1 MASKCLLTPP
11 AGVVEEHLPGG
22 MGLASAY
29 VDDISA
35 VNYTIILFKLTSDGK
50 STSNDGNIIHV

>member
-11 AGVVEEHLPGG
+11 AVVVEEQLAEG
-22 MGLASAY
+22 MGLASVY

-35 VNYTIILFKLTSDGK
+35 VN
-50 STSNDGNIIHV
+50 